1 MIFLIILIISFISIL
16 YVFKNDIIKLSN
28 ERKSIYK
35 IQNITFIFIVLFL
48 FTLSSLIYNYVGN
61 PFINIKE
68 LYSQRDK
75 LKETEAQKNKNFDKN
90 LQKFNELNIAL
101 NKEPNNIQILLK
113 LAEVASKVNKI
124 EAEIA
129 SLTKLNSINS
139 SPKIKSLLAQ
149 AIVRKANGQV
159 TTKAKK
165 LVDEVLIENPLD
177 PGANFLNGLRQSQIG
192 NEDEALKI
200 WIKLYNSTI
209 KNDTWKKNLE
219 INIKSAAKNIGISQ
233 KEINIQLKSNK
244 NINNDVAT
252 NILNLSEKEQKVRI
266 YGMVEQLASRL
277 TKEKDDFEGWIRLFN
292 SYKYLQENDKALLA
306 LRTAIEIK
314 PSIILKQTL
323 LKELLPPQDKPKFTL
338 ETDKLI
344 DDILIKEPNNVD
356 ALFFKGLKAFNNGEN
371 NTAKLYWNKLI
382 ATLPPN
388 SKISLELIKKLE
400 TLEK

>member
-101 NKEPNNIQILLK
+101 KKEPNNIQILLK

-244 NINNDVAT
+244 NINNDVAI
-252 NILNLSEKEQKVRI
+252 NILNLSEKDQKIRI

-323 LKELLPPQDKPKFTL
+323 LKELLPPQDKPKFTP

-344 DDILIKEPNNVD
+344 DDILIKEPNNID

-371 NTAKLYWNKLI
+371 NTVKLYWNKLI

>member
-192 NEDEALKI
+192 NDDEALKI

-252 NILNLSEKEQKVRI
+252 NILNLSEKEQKIRI

>member
-68 LYSQRDK
+68 LYSQRDR

-101 NKEPNNIQILLK
+101 KKEPNNIQILLK

-192 NEDEALKI
+192 NDDEALKI

-209 KNDTWKKNLE
+209 KNDAWKKNLE

-252 NILNLSEKEQKVRI
+252 NILNLSEKEQKIRI

-356 ALFFKGLKAFNNGEN
+356 ALFFKGLKAFNNGKN

-388 SKISLELIKKLE
+388 SKISLELINKLK

>member
-90 LQKFNELNIAL
+90 LLKFNELNIAL

-252 NILNLSEKEQKVRI
+252 NILNLSEKEQKIRI

-371 NTAKLYWNKLI
+371 NTVKLYWNKLI

>member
-16 YVFKNDIIKLSN
+16 YVFKKDIIKLSN

-35 IQNITFIFIVLFL
+35 IQNATFIFIVLFL

-75 LKETEAQKNKNFDKN
+75 LKETEAQKNKNFAKN

-101 NKEPNNIQILLK
+101 EKEPNNIQILLK

-159 TTKAKK
+159 TTRAKK
-165 LVDEVLIENPLD
+165 LIDEVLIENPLE

-192 NEDEALKI
+192 NDDEALKI

-233 KEINIQLKSNK
+233 KEINIRLKSNK
-244 NINNDVAT
+244 NINNDPAT
-252 NILNLSEKEQKVRI
+252 NILNLSEKEQKIRI

-292 SYKYLQENDKALLA
+292 SYKYLQENDKALSA

-323 LKELLPPQDKPKFTL
+323 LKELLPAQDKPKFTL

-388 SKISLELIKKLE
+388 SKISLELINKLK

>member
-68 LYSQRDK
+68 LYSQRDR

-101 NKEPNNIQILLK
+101 KKEPNNNQVLLK
-113 LAEVASKVNKI
+113 LAEVASKVDKI

-129 SLTKLNSINS
+129 SLTKLNTINP

-252 NILNLSEKEQKVRI
+252 NILNLSEKEQKIRI

-371 NTAKLYWNKLI
+371 NTVKLYWNKLI

>member
-68 LYSQRDK
+68 LYSQRDR

-101 NKEPNNIQILLK
+101 KKEPNNIQILLK
-113 LAEVASKVNKI
+113 LAEVASKVKKI

-192 NEDEALKI
+192 NDDEALKI

-244 NINNDVAT
+244 NINSEAAT
-252 NILNLSEKEQKVRI
+252 NILNLSEKEQKIRI

-344 DDILIKEPNNVD
+344 DEILIKEPNNVD
-356 ALFFKGLKAFNNGEN
+356 ALFFKGLKAFNNGKN

-388 SKISLELIKKLE
+388 SKISLELINKLK
-400 TLEK
+400 TIEK

>member
-1 MIFLIILIISFISIL
+1 MIFLIVLIISFISIL

-101 NKEPNNIQILLK
+101 KKEPNNIQILLK

-192 NEDEALKI
+192 NDDEALKI
-200 WIKLYNSTI
+200 WIKLYNNTI
-209 KNDTWKKNLE
+209 KNDAWKKNLE

-252 NILNLSEKEQKVRI
+252 NILNLSEKEQKIRI

-344 DDILIKEPNNVD
+344 DEILIKEPNNVD
-356 ALFFKGLKAFNNGEN
+356 ALFFKGLKAFNNGKN

-388 SKISLELIKKLE
+388 SKISLELINKLK
-400 TLEK
+400 TIEK

>member
-35 IQNITFIFIVLFL
+35 IQNATFIFIVLFL

-68 LYSQRDK
+68 LYSQRDR
-75 LKETEAQKNKNFDKN
+75 LKETEAQKNKNFAKN

-101 NKEPNNIQILLK
+101 KKEPNNIQILLK

-149 AIVRKANGQV
+149 AIVRKADGQV
-159 TTKAKK
+159 TTRAKK
-165 LVDEVLIENPLD
+165 LIDEVLIENPLE

-192 NEDEALKI
+192 NDDEALKI

-244 NINNDVAT
+244 NINNEAAT
-252 NILNLSEKEQKVRI
+252 NILNLSEKEQKIRI

-292 SYKYLQENDKALLA
+292 SYKYLQENDKALSA

-323 LKELLPPQDKPKFTL
+323 LKELLPAQDKPKFTL

-388 SKISLELIKKLE
+388 SKISLELINKLK

>member
-68 LYSQRDK
+68 LYSQRDR

-101 NKEPNNIQILLK
+101 KKEPNNIQILLK

-192 NEDEALKI
+192 NDDEALKI

-252 NILNLSEKEQKVRI
+252 NILNLSEKEQKIRI

-371 NTAKLYWNKLI
+371 NTVKLYWNKLI

>member
-101 NKEPNNIQILLK
+101 KKEPNNIQILLK

-192 NEDEALKI
+192 NDDEALKI

-209 KNDTWKKNLE
+209 KNDAWKKNLE

-252 NILNLSEKEQKVRI
+252 NILNLSEKEQKIRI

-371 NTAKLYWNKLI
+371 NTVKLYWNKLI

-388 SKISLELIKKLE
+388 SKISLELINKLE

>member
-90 LQKFNELNIAL
+90 LLKFNELNIAL

-192 NEDEALKI
+192 NDDEALKI

-252 NILNLSEKEQKVRI
+252 NILNLSEKEQKIRI

-371 NTAKLYWNKLI
+371 NTAKLYWNKII

>member
-101 NKEPNNIQILLK
+101 KKEPNNIQILLK

-252 NILNLSEKEQKVRI
+252 NILNLSEKEQKIRI

-356 ALFFKGLKAFNNGEN
+356 ALFFKGLKAFNNGEH
-371 NTAKLYWNKLI
+371 NTVKLYWNKLI

>member
-101 NKEPNNIQILLK
+101 KKEPNNIQILLK

-244 NINNDVAT
+244 NINSEAAT
-252 NILNLSEKEQKVRI
+252 NILNLSEKDQKLRI

-371 NTAKLYWNKLI
+371 NTVKLYWNKLI

>member
-1 MIFLIILIISFISIL
+1 MVFLIILIISFISIL
-16 YVFKNDIIKLSN
+16 YIFKNNITKLSN

-35 IQNITFIFIVLFL
+35 IQNTTFIFIVLFF
-48 FTLSSLIYNYVGN
+48 FTLSSLIYNYIGN

-68 LYSQRDK
+68 LYSQRDR
-75 LKETEAQKNKNFDKN
+75 LKETEAQKNKNFAKN

-101 NKEPNNIQILLK
+101 KREPNNIQILLK

-165 LVDEVLIENPLD
+165 IIDEILIENPLE

-200 WIKLYNSTI
+200 WVKLYNSTI

-219 INIKSAAKNIGISQ
+219 KNIKSAAKNIGLSQ
-233 KEINIQLKSNK
+233 KEINIQLKNNK
-244 NINNDVAT
+244 NINDDAAT
-252 NILNLSEKEQKVRI
+252 NILNLSEKEQKIRI
-266 YGMVEQLASRL
+266 YGMVEQLANRL
-277 TKEKDDFEGWIRLFN
+277 NKEKDDFEGWIRLFN
-292 SYKYLQENDKALLA
+292 SYKYLQENDKALSA

-323 LKELLPPQDKPKFTL
+323 LKELLPPQGKPKFTL

-344 DDILIKEPNNVD
+344 DDILIKEPNNID
-356 ALFFKGLKAFNNGEN
+356 ALFFKGLKAFNKREN
-371 NTAKLYWNKLI
+371 NTAKLYWDKLI

-388 SKISLELIKKLE
+388 SKISLELINKLK

>member
-101 NKEPNNIQILLK
+101 KKEPNNIQILLK

-129 SLTKLNSINS
+129 SLTKLKSINS

-252 NILNLSEKEQKVRI
+252 NILNLSEKEQKIRI

>member
-68 LYSQRDK
+68 LYSQRDR

-101 NKEPNNIQILLK
+101 KKEPNNIQILLK

-149 AIVRKANGQV
+149 AIVRKTNGQV

-192 NEDEALKI
+192 NDDEALKI

-252 NILNLSEKEQKVRI
+252 NILNLSEKEQKIRI

-388 SKISLELIKKLE
+388 SKISLELINKLE

>member
-101 NKEPNNIQILLK
+101 KKEPNNIQILLK

-192 NEDEALKI
+192 NDDEALKI

-252 NILNLSEKEQKVRI
+252 NILNLSEKEQKIRI

>member
-68 LYSQRDK
+68 LYSHRDK

-101 NKEPNNIQILLK
+101 KKEPNNIQILLK

-252 NILNLSEKEQKVRI
+252 NILNLSEKEQKIRI

-356 ALFFKGLKAFNNGEN
+356 ALFFKGLKAFNNGKN

>member
-16 YVFKNDIIKLSN
+16 YVFKNDIIKFSN

-61 PFINIKE
+61 PFININE
-68 LYSQRDK
+68 LYSQRDR

-101 NKEPNNIQILLK
+101 KKEPNNIQILLK

-149 AIVRKANGQV
+149 AIVRKTNGQV

-165 LVDEVLIENPLD
+165 LVDEVLIEDPLD

-192 NEDEALKI
+192 NDDEALKI

-209 KNDTWKKNLE
+209 KNDAWKKNLE

-233 KEINIQLKSNK
+233 KEINIQLKNNK

-252 NILNLSEKEQKVRI
+252 NILNLSEKEQKIRI

-388 SKISLELIKKLE
+388 SKISLELINKLE

>member
-101 NKEPNNIQILLK
+101 KKEPNNIQILLK

-192 NEDEALKI
+192 NDDEALKI

-252 NILNLSEKEQKVRI
+252 NILNLSEKEQKIRI

-306 LRTAIEIK
+306 LRRAIEIK

-388 SKISLELIKKLE
+388 SKISLELINKLE

>member
-101 NKEPNNIQILLK
+101 KKEPNNIQILLK

-192 NEDEALKI
+192 NDDEALKI

-209 KNDTWKKNLE
+209 KNDAWKKNLE

-233 KEINIQLKSNK
+233 KEINIRLKSNK

-252 NILNLSEKEQKVRI
+252 NILNLSEKEQKIRI

-388 SKISLELIKKLE
+388 SKISLELINKLE

>member
-101 NKEPNNIQILLK
+101 KKEPNNIQILLK

-165 LVDEVLIENPLD
+165 LVDEVLIENELD

-252 NILNLSEKEQKVRI
+252 NILNLSEKEQKIRI

-371 NTAKLYWNKLI
+371 NTVKLYWNKLI

>member
-101 NKEPNNIQILLK
+101 KKDPNNIQILLK

-129 SLTKLNSINS
+129 SLTKLNLINS

-252 NILNLSEKEQKVRI
+252 NILNLSEKEQNIRI

-371 NTAKLYWNKLI
+371 NTAKLYWDKLI
-382 ATLPPN
+382 VTLPPN
-388 SKISLELIKKLE
+388 SKISLELINKLE

>member
-1 MIFLIILIISFISIL
+1 MIFLIILTISFISIL

-252 NILNLSEKEQKVRI
+252 NILNLSEKEQKIRI

-371 NTAKLYWNKLI
+371 NTVKLYWNKLI

>member
-101 NKEPNNIQILLK
+101 KKEPNNIQILLK

-244 NINNDVAT
+244 NINKDVAT
-252 NILNLSEKEQKVRI
+252 NILNLSEKEQKIRI

>member
-16 YVFKNDIIKLSN
+16 YVFKNDIIKFSN

-61 PFINIKE
+61 PFININE
-68 LYSQRDK
+68 LYSQRDR

-101 NKEPNNIQILLK
+101 KKEPNNIQILLK

-149 AIVRKANGQV
+149 AIVRKTNGQV

-165 LVDEVLIENPLD
+165 LVDEVLIEDPLD

-192 NEDEALKI
+192 NDDEALKI

-209 KNDTWKKNLE
+209 ENDAWKKNLE

-233 KEINIQLKSNK
+233 KEINIQLKNNK

-252 NILNLSEKEQKVRI
+252 NILNLSEKEQKIRI

-344 DDILIKEPNNVD
+344 DDILIKEPNNAD

-388 SKISLELIKKLE
+388 SKISLELINKLE

>member
-101 NKEPNNIQILLK
+101 KKEPNNIQILLK

-209 KNDTWKKNLE
+209 KNDAWKKNLE

-252 NILNLSEKEQKVRI
+252 NILNLSEKEQKIRI

-371 NTAKLYWNKLI
+371 NTVKLYWNKLI

>member
-1 MIFLIILIISFISIL
+1 MIFLIVLIISFISIL

-101 NKEPNNIQILLK
+101 KKEPNNIQILLK

-165 LVDEVLIENPLD
+165 LVDEALIENPLD

-192 NEDEALKI
+192 NDDEALKI

-209 KNDTWKKNLE
+209 KNDAWKKNLE

-252 NILNLSEKEQKVRI
+252 NILNLSEKEQKIRI
-266 YGMVEQLASRL
+266 YRMVEQLASRL
-277 TKEKDDFEGWIRLFN
+277 TKEKHDFEGWIRLFN

>member
-101 NKEPNNIQILLK
+101 KKEPNNIQILLK

-192 NEDEALKI
+192 NDDEALKI

-252 NILNLSEKEQKVRI
+252 NILNLSEKEQKIRI

-356 ALFFKGLKAFNNGEN
+356 ALFYKGLKALNNGEN
-371 NTAKLYWNKLI
+371 NTVKLYWNKLI

>member
-101 NKEPNNIQILLK
+101 KKEPNNIQILLK

-252 NILNLSEKEQKVRI
+252 NILNLSEKEQKIRI

-338 ETDKLI
+338 ETEKLI

-388 SKISLELIKKLE
+388 SKISLELINKLK